1 MSRAEI
7 LQVIA
12 EQQSAVAKG
21 DASGVIAPLAP
32 DVIMYDLPPPLE
44 YRGAGAQAASGL
56 NDWFNTWENGVT
68 VELDN
73 PTVIVNGDL
82 AVVFGLSRMRGTKK
96 GEGPV
101 DMWNCRTVVLRQRKG
116 RWEIIHEHD
125 SYPTK
130 MDGTKELATDLKP

>member
-1 MSRAEI
+1 MLR
-7 LQVIA
+7 
-12 EQQSAVAKG
+12 
-21 DASGVIAPLAP
+21 APLAP

-82 AVVFGLSRMRGTKK
+82 AVVFGRAGCGARKK
-96 GEGPV
+96 ARAP
-101 DMWNCRTVVLRQRKG
+101 
-116 RWEIIHEHD
+116 
-125 SYPTK
+125 
-130 MDGTKELATDLKP
+130 